1 MSYNDPSATLNF
13 TGYDPLNLSFSQTEA
28 GVQVAAWA
36 GPSPAGW
43 SKPFSVLEAVTAQS
57 KCFVTGS
64 GLTAPNPNLPQQ
76 ASGTVSLSS
85 SGGSLQLTG
94 NVCSPSNVSTTAA
107 QAFSWRTNSPTVATV
122 DSKGLVTFLKKG
134 FVTIECRYGRA
145 VSPLLTASVPA
156 PTDAVYATVDLT
168 VLP

>member
-1 MSYNDPSATLNF
+1 MSYNDPSATPNF
-13 TGYDPLNLSFSQTEA
+13 AGYDPLNLAFTQTEQA
-28 GVQVAAWA
+28 TQVGAWQ
-36 GPSPAGW
+36 GPIPSGW
-43 SKPFSVLEAVTAQS
+43 TKPFSVLEAVPAQS

-64 GLTAPNPNLPQQ
+64 GVTSPANLPQQ
-76 ASGTVSLSS
+76 ASGTVSLS
-85 SGGSLQLTG
+85 GSRGTLQLTG

-107 QAFSWRTNSPTVATV
+107 QSFSWRTNSPTVATV
-122 DSKGLVTFLKKG
+122 NSNGVVTFLKKG

>member
-13 TGYDPLNLSFSQTEA
+13 TGYDPLNLAFTQTEQA
-28 GVQVAAWA
+28 TQIGAWQ
-36 GPSPAGW
+36 GPIPTGW
-43 SKPFSVLEAVTAQS
+43 NKPFSVLEALPSQA
-57 KCFVTGS
+57 KCFITG
-64 GLTAPNPNLPQQ
+64 PNITSPANLPQQ
-76 ASGTVSLSS
+76 ASGTVSLSG

-107 QAFSWRTNSPTVATV
+107 QSFSWRTNSPTVATV
-122 DSKGLVTFLKKG
+122 NSNGLVTFLKKG

-145 VSPLLTASVPA
+145 VSPLKTPSVPA
-156 PTDAVYATVDLT
+156 PTDAVYAAVDLT